1 MTLNILTSTGET
13 FRDFATVIVPFPP
26 DKKGLYLNE
35 TGRDCPGT
43 GVVLVSSL
51 FVGTLDSDPS
61 SAGSLES
68 LFDPPIVLPLRHFS
82 N

>member
-1 MTLNILTSTGET
+1 MKPGEIGQ
-13 FRDFATVIVPFPP
+13 R
-26 DKKGLYLNE
+26 
-35 TGRDCPGT
+35 CPGT

-51 FVGTLDSDPS
+51 FVGTPDSDPS